1 MTGRSTTIP
10 SSRPTWDLVVVGG
23 GTAGIVTAKTAVALG
38 ARVIMV
44 ERDRPGG
51 DCLWTGCVPSKTLL
65 SAAHAAADARAA
77 ARFGIHADRVHVDF
91 AEVMARVHA
100 AIALVEPADSPETLH
115 AAGVHVLRG
124 TAEFTGRQ
132 SVRVDG
138 DEIRFRQAL
147 VATGAS
153 PLVPPIP
160 GLVDVSPLTSETVW
174 DLEKLPGRLV
184 VLGGG
189 SVGCEL
195 GQAFARLG
203 SQVAIVEAA
212 ARLLPRED
220 IEAADLLTA
229 QLRSDGI
236 IVHTG
241 LAADAIVTADGH
253 RSLRLADG
261 TEVGFDEILVAV
273 GRRPRTT
280 WLGLER
286 AGVDV
291 DRAGFVLVDRRL
303 RTSNRRIFAAGDV
316 TRLSQFT
323 HTAGVHASIA
333 ASNAVLGLRRSI
345 DPATAP
351 RVTFTQPEIA
361 AVGLDRE
368 QAERDG
374 LTVATTYHDDV
385 DRAQAED
392 STRGFSRLVLDGR
405 GRVVGATIV
414 SPRAG
419 ESLAEV
425 TLAVRHGLRVQ
436 DLAGATHPYPTY
448 SDGVWQTSVDQV
460 RLRLERPALRG
471 LTEALGRG
479 RRWWLS
485 R

>member
-1 MTGRSTTIP
+1 MTDRSTPTPP
-10 SSRPTWDLVVVGG
+10 SRSVWDLVVVGG

-38 ARVIMV
+38 ARVLMV

-77 ARFGIHADRVHVDF
+77 ARFGIHADQVHVDF
-91 AEVMARVHA
+91 TQVIARVYA
-100 AIALVEPADSPETLH
+100 AIASVEPADSPETLR

-132 SVRVDG
+132 SVHVDG

-184 VLGGG
+184 VVGGG

-203 SQVAIVEAA
+203 SQVTIVDAA

-220 IEAADLLTA
+220 SEAGDLLSA

-241 LAADAIVTADGH
+241 QAADAIVTADGH

-261 TEVGFDEILVAV
+261 AEVGFDEILIAV

-280 WLGLER
+280 GLGLKR

-291 DRAGFVLVDRRL
+291 DEAGFVLVDRRL

-345 DPATAP
+345 HPATAP

-361 AVGLDRE
+361 AIGVDRE

-392 STRGFSRLVLDGR
+392 STRGFSRLVLDR
-405 GRVVGATIV
+405 KGRVVGATIV

-436 DLAGATHPYPTY
+436 DVAGATHPYPTY

-460 RLRLERPALRG
+460 RMQLERPALRG

-479 RRWWLS
+479 RRWWVS